1 MRKLELEIFKFS
13 ELTEEAQKEAIQSVR
28 KRYEDTDRGY
38 DFPLWAIDDC
48 SLFEPKDTEMK
59 EIFKDEYLSNIGDP
73 FMIKNNRDGIRF
85 DLDSGI
91 IYSAETMEIT
101 NRNMFMRWAGLSKS
115 LSEKVSDIEL
125 LDDQGRTTEVEFY
138 FDIEDLSKLTK
149 EENSNLESAR
159 AKFRDHMFYVLRKI
173 QSDVDYRWSD
183 EGIEDDIENG
193 SDEFEFT
200 KTGNIFDLEIYED

>member
-28 KRYEDTDRGY
+28 KRYEETDRGY

-48 SLFEPKDTEMK
+48 SLFEPNNE
-59 EIFKDEYLSNIGDP
+59 EIKSLFEESYYVNIGDP
-73 FMIKNNRDGIRF
+73 FMIKNNRVGIRF

-91 IYSAETMEIT
+91 IYSAEAMEIT
-101 NRNMFMRWAGLSKS
+101 NRSMFMKWLGLSAD
-115 LSEKVSDIEL
+115 LSKKVSDIEL

-200 KTGNIFDLEIYED
+200 KSGKIIDLEIYED

>member
-13 ELTEEAQKEAIQSVR
+13 ELTEEAQKKAIQSVR
-28 KRYEDTDRGY
+28 KQYEDTDRGY
-38 DFPLWAIDDC
+38 EFPLWAIDDC
-48 SLFEPKDTEMK
+48 SLFEPKESEIK
-59 EIFKDEYLSNIGDP
+59 EFFKEGYLSNIGDP

-85 DLDSGI
+85 DLDSDI
-91 IYSAETMEIT
+91 IYSAEAMEIT
-101 NRNMFMRWAGLSKS
+101 NRSMFMKWLGLSKS

-138 FDIEDLSKLTK
+138 FDIENLSNLTK

-159 AKFRDHMFYVLRKI
+159 SKFRAHMGYVLRKI

-200 KTGNIFDLEIYED
+200 KSGKIIDLEIYED

>member
-1 MRKLELEIFKFS
+1 
-13 ELTEEAQKEAIQSVR
+13 
-28 KRYEDTDRGY
+28 
-38 DFPLWAIDDC
+38 
-48 SLFEPKDTEMK
+48 MK